1 MRNKMM
7 LVAGVVGTLMLA
19 GCSSN
24 TAMETKLDGLSQ
36 DIQAVQQGQQMNSAK
51 IDRLAADV
59 AEARASADRA
69 NSRLDQMG
77 RYTK

>member
-7 LVAGVVGTLMLA
+7 MVGGVVGALMLA
-19 GCSSN
+19 GCSST
-24 TAMETKLDGLSQ
+24 TALEEKLDSLSQ
-36 DIQAVQQGQQMNSAK
+36 DVQAVQQGQQSNAAK

>member
-7 LVAGVVGTLMLA
+7 LVGGVVGTLLLA
-19 GCSSN
+19 GCSS
-24 TAMETKLDGLSQ
+24 TDALETKLDSLAQ
-36 DIQAVQQGQQMNSAK
+36 DVQAVQQGQQMNSAK

>member
-7 LVAGVVGTLMLA
+7 LVGGVVGTLLLA
-19 GCSSN
+19 GCSS
-24 TAMETKLDGLSQ
+24 TDALETKMDSLAQ
-36 DIQAVQQGQQMNSAK
+36 DVQAVQQGQQMNSAK

>member
-7 LVAGVVGTLMLA
+7 LTAGIVGTLMLA

-24 TAMETKLDGLSQ
+24 TGVETKLDGLSQ

>member
-7 LVAGVVGTLMLA
+7 MVGGVVGALMLA
-19 GCSSN
+19 GCSST
-24 TAMETKLDGLSQ
+24 TALEQKLDSLSQ
-36 DIQAVQQGQQMNSAK
+36 DVQAVQQGQQSNAAK

>member
-7 LVAGVVGTLMLA
+7 LVAVAGTLMLA

-24 TAMETKLDGLSQ
+24 TASETKLDGIAQ
-36 DIQAVQQGQQMNSAK
+36 DLQAVQQGQQANSAK

>member
-7 LVAGVVGTLMLA
+7 LVGGVVGSLLLA
-19 GCSSN
+19 GCSS
-24 TAMETKLDGLSQ
+24 TDALETKMDSLAQ
-36 DIQAVQQGQQMNSAK
+36 DVQAVQQGQQMNSAK

>member
-7 LVAGVVGTLMLA
+7 LVAVAGTLLLA
-19 GCSSN
+19 GCGSKTDSS
-24 TAMETKLDGLSQ
+24 TQLSGIAQ
-36 DIQAVQQGQQMNSAK
+36 DVQAIQQGQQANSAK

>member
-7 LVAGVVGTLMLA
+7 LVAVAGTLLLA
-19 GCSSN
+19 GCGSK
-24 TAMETKLDGLSQ
+24 TETTQLDGIAQ
-36 DIQAVQQGQQMNSAK
+36 DVQAIQQGQQANSAK

>member
-1 MRNKMM
+1 MRNKKM
-7 LVAGVVGTLMLA
+7 LMGGIVSALLLA

-24 TAMETKLDGLSQ
+24 DALESKVDSLAQ
-36 DIQAVQQGQQMNSAK
+36 DIQAVQQGQQMNSSK

>member
-7 LVAGVVGTLMLA
+7 LVGGVVASLLLA
-19 GCSSN
+19 GCSS
-24 TAMETKLDGLSQ
+24 TDALETKMDSLAQ
-36 DIQAVQQGQQMNSAK
+36 DVQAVQQGQQMNSAK

>member
-7 LVAGVVGTLMLA
+7 LVAVAGSLLLA
-19 GCSSN
+19 GCGSKTESA
-24 TAMETKLDGLSQ
+24 TQLDGIAQ
-36 DIQAVQQGQQMNSAK
+36 DVQAIQQGQQANSAK

-59 AEARASADRA
+59 AEAKASADRA

>member
-7 LVAGVVGTLMLA
+7 LVAVAGTLLLA
-19 GCSSN
+19 GCGSKNNSVD
-24 TAMETKLDGLSQ
+24 TKLDGLSQ
-36 DIQAVQQGQQMNSAK
+36 DIQAVQQGQQANSAK

>member
-1 MRNKMM
+1 MRNKIM
-7 LVAGVVGTLMLA
+7 LTAGIVGTLMLA

-24 TAMETKLDGLSQ
+24 TAVETKLDGLSQ

>member
-7 LVAGVVGTLMLA
+7 MVGGVVGALMLA
-19 GCSSN
+19 GCSST
-24 TAMETKLDGLSQ
+24 TALEEKLDSLAQ
-36 DIQAVQQGQQMNSAK
+36 DVQAVQQGQQANSAK

>member
-7 LVAGVVGTLMLA
+7 MVGGVVGALMLA
-19 GCSSN
+19 GCSST
-24 TAMETKLDGLSQ
+24 TALEEKLDMLSQ
-36 DIQAVQQGQQMNSAK
+36 DVQAVQQGQQSNAAK

>member
-7 LVAGVVGTLMLA
+7 LVGGVVGSLLLA
-19 GCSSN
+19 GCSS
-24 TAMETKLDGLSQ
+24 TDALETKIDSLAQ
-36 DIQAVQQGQQMNSAK
+36 DVQAVQQGQQMNSAK

>member
-7 LVAGVVGTLMLA
+7 LVAVAGTLMLA
-19 GCSSN
+19 GCGSKTES
-24 TAMETKLDGLSQ
+24 TQLSGIAQ
-36 DIQAVQQGQQMNSAK
+36 DVQSIQQGQQANSAK

-59 AEARASADRA
+59 AEAKASADRA

>member
-7 LVAGVVGTLMLA
+7 LVAGIAGTLMLA

-24 TAMETKLDGLSQ
+24 SALETKVDGLSQ
-36 DIQAVQQGQQMNSAK
+36 DIQAVQQGQQANSAK
-51 IDRLAADV
+51 IDRLASDV

-69 NSRLDQMG
+69 NSRLDQQG

>member
-1 MRNKMM
+1 MRNKLM
-7 LVAGVVGTLMLA
+7 LVAGVVGTLVLA

>member
-7 LVAGVVGTLMLA
+7 LVAVAGTLMLA

-24 TAMETKLDGLSQ
+24 TATETKLDGLSQ
-36 DIQAVQQGQQMNSAK
+36 DIQAIQQGQQVNSAK